1 VLDAVSGFWPNMN
14 VGQAAAGILPDSFL
28 TRHLKSLNR
37 VDAQNDGGFV
47 VVVVVVLTLSGF
59 QGPHLLKVL
68 TLACQRE

>member
-1 VLDAVSGFWPNMN
+1 MLDAVSGFWLNMN

-47 VVVVVVLTLSGF
+47 VVVLTLSG
-59 QGPHLLKVL
+59 L
-68 TLACQRE
+68 